1 MRKLVAVELVSLD
14 GVMESPEEWAFPYT
28 DDEMNEA
35 NATGMA
41 ASDALLIGRKTYE
54 GMVAFWPNQP
64 DGTPMVDYI
73 NSVRKFVVSTTLDD
87 NLEWNNSVLI
97 GGGEG
102 NVAEEIV
109 ELKRQ
114 PGKGITVLGSGVLV
128 RSLLREGLLDEL
140 TLMVHPVVLGSGKRL
155 FDDDGERRS
164 LELVDATAFGSG
176 VVSLV
181 YRPLAGQDS

>member
-1 MRKLVAVELVSLD
+1 MRKLVAWELISVD
-14 GVMESPEEWAFPYT
+14 GVMETPEQWASSFS

-41 ASDALLIGRKTYE
+41 NSDALLLGRKTYE
-54 GMVAFWPNQP
+54 SLAAFWPNQP
-64 DGTPMVDYI
+64 GGTPMVDHI
-73 NSVRKFVVSTTLDD
+73 NSVRKFVVSTTLEDD
-87 NLEWNNSVLI
+87 LEWNNSSLI
-97 GGGEG
+97 GGGGG
-102 NVAEEIV
+102 NVAREIA

-128 RSLLREGLLDEL
+128 RSLLGEGLLDEL
-140 TLMVHPVVLGSGKRL
+140 TLMVHPLVLGSGKRL
-155 FDDDGERRS
+155 FDVGVRET

-181 YRPLAGQDS
+181 YRPSAG

>member
-1 MRKLVAVELVSLD
+1 VKKLVAVELVSLD
-14 GVMESPEEWAFPYT
+14 GVMESPEEWAFTYA

-35 NATGMA
+35 NAKGMA
-41 ASDALLIGRKTYE
+41 ASDALLMGRNTYE

-64 DGTPMVDYI
+64 GGTPMVDYI
-73 NSVRKFVVSTTLDD
+73 NSVRKFVVSTTLEDD
-87 NLEWNNSVLI
+87 LEWNNSSLI
-97 GGGEG
+97 GSQG
-102 NVAEEIV
+102 NVTEEIA

-114 PGKGITVLGSGVLV
+114 PGKAITILGSGALV

-140 TLMVHPVVLGSGKRL
+140 RLMVHPVVLGSGKRL
-155 FDDDGERRS
+155 FDDGERES

-181 YRPLAGQDS
+181 YRPSAG